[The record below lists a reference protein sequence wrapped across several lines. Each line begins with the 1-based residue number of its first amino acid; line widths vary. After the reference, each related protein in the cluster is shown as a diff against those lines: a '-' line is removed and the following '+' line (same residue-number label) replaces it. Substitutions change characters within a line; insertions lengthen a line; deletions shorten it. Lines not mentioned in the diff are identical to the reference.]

1 MFSFCFYKRC
11 SLGLAEKMNAGTG
24 YSSSEE
30 SRVEWNGSISLKNEG
45 NLLPV

>member
-1 MFSFCFYKRC
+1 MFSFCFYKRYC
-11 SLGLAEKMNAGTG
+11 SLGAEKMNAGTG